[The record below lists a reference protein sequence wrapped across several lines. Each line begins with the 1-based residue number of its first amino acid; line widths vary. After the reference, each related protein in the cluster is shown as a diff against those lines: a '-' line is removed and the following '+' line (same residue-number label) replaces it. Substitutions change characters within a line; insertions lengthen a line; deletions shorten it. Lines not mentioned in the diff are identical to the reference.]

1 MTKLLG
7 AGFLIRNIHNGKF
20 AILTAGRGIFEPPR
34 LNFTRNIDAAMI
46 FSENS
51 PSAFAKSHGINVSS
65 LRDCEFVAATA
76 HRHVSINIG
85 QNAFDSVVT

>member
-7 AGFLIRNIHNGKF
+7 SGFIIRNIHNGKF
-20 AILTAGRGIFEPPR
+20 AILTEGRGIFEPPR
-34 LNFTRNIDAAMI
+34 LNFTRDIDSAMV

-51 PSAFAKSHGINVSS
+51 PSEFAKSHCINVVS

-76 HRHVSINIG
+76 HRHVSIN
-85 QNAFDSVVT
+85 Q